1 MLQVFTYTLYK
12 WYINIFTY
20 TWWDVVKYETYN
32 EKFIFLSTASWKKY
46 NNIVNLSNAF
56 EIQLVMWN
64 DILIRWKS
72 MKNYDKSVKPI
83 LEIFIR
89 YISNSFNNFNL

>member
-12 WYINIFTY
+12 WHINIFTY

-64 DILIRWKS
+64 DILIHDGKAWK
-72 MKNYDKSVKPI
+72 I
-83 LEIFIR
+83 TI
-89 YISNSFNNFNL
+89 NL